1 MFGDIEENEDESE
14 VVVEY
19 GDHETPMY
27 EMSQDNINSLLMF
40 GIKMIMVDFH
50 PPRINQALEVILTG
64 QYINRDGSGMV

>member
-1 MFGDIEENEDESE
+1 MFGNIEENEDESE

-40 GIKMIMVDFH
+40 GIKMIMVDSI
-50 PPRINQALEVILTG
+50 PQE
-64 QYINRDGSGMV
+64 